1 HLDQAATLVRVE
13 SAQQHQ
19 LGFQAVERRIDL
31 SHRLGGQFEV
41 DQVLGGHGRLLGVG
55 GPAGWPAC
63 QRCRDRAASA
73 IGGLRSCLSENPD
86 DRREDS
92 GDGGGGDW
100 NKASCDQVGLVPG
113 PLSEISPYGC
123 KPTSGRPARAQNGAF
138 APRWATERTTTPG
151 GIIRPHSGNRSDATP
166 GVAAGLCTGSRAC
179 TGATAGWPPHAARR
193 READRKPPELA
204 RKPGSSD
211 RKAPEPCTQPPEP
224 CAQGKKPC
232 VQPLAACA
240 QSRKPCARP
249 PPAPA
254 ASPGTLRA
262 SRRALRAKLPCLARK
277 RQSLARHP
285 KSPARGA
292 FSLAMA
298 CSSCLQG

>member
-1 HLDQAATLVRVE
+1 
-13 SAQQHQ
+13 
-19 LGFQAVERRIDL
+19 
-31 SHRLGGQFEV
+31 
-41 DQVLGGHGRLLGVG
+41 
-55 GPAGWPAC
+55 
-63 QRCRDRAASA
+63 
-73 IGGLRSCLSENPD
+73 
-86 DRREDS
+86 DS

-113 PLSEISPYGC
+113 PLSEIFPSGC

-240 QSRKPCARP
+240 QSRKPCART

-277 RQSLARHP
+277 RQSLARKA
-285 KSPARGA
+285 KSPARGVRR
-292 FSLAMA
+292 LARENPPVGAPPLRPATGPDIGRTARRPEMKPA
-298 CSSCLQG
+298 QQATTLPVHRTLRRRPAGARAPKARPGMPIRQFRTVHQGCPNPWSGHPYPRL

>member
-1 HLDQAATLVRVE
+1 
-13 SAQQHQ
+13 
-19 LGFQAVERRIDL
+19 
-31 SHRLGGQFEV
+31 
-41 DQVLGGHGRLLGVG
+41 
-55 GPAGWPAC
+55 
-63 QRCRDRAASA
+63 
-73 IGGLRSCLSENPD
+73 
-86 DRREDS
+86 DS

-113 PLSEISPYGC
+113 PLSEIFPSGC

-232 VQPLAACA
+232 VQP
-240 QSRKPCARP
+240 
-249 PPAPA
+249 
-254 ASPGTLRA
+254 PGRLRA
-262 SRRALRAKLPCLARK
+262 KQKALRANPSCPGRKPRNLARK
-277 RQSLARHP
+277 PPSLAREAP
-285 KSPARGA
+285 MPCAQVA
-292 FSLAMA
+292 EPCA
-298 CSSCLQG
+298 QGK